1 MSAIVLSP
9 TELKSLEDCLCNTSG
24 NVPLHTRFRALFT
37 LKALKSEDAVTV
49 ISKGMMITI
58 ISLATTYL
66 LKSICCSLFRSVGPT
81 ET

>member
-1 MSAIVLSP
+1 MSAIILSP
-9 TELKSLEDCLCNTSG
+9 NELKSLEDCLCNTSG

-37 LKALKSEDAVTV
+37 LKALKSEDAVTI

-58 ISLATTYL
+58 ISLATYL